1 MKADLDAH
9 LQDAGLE
16 GLLILSEG
24 SPDAAMAYF
33 CGTINPGTSLLL
45 KLRDRPPV
53 LYHGSMEREEA
64 ALTSLRTRDLEQA
77 GWSKAITLEL
87 GEQFAAELEA
97 QQVRGRLVVYG
108 QAEASAT
115 YGFLTGLEQAAPQ
128 IQLAVEDPKRAVL
141 RLARSTKDP
150 EEIER
155 MRAVARA
162 TVSVVGNVADFLTSH
177 RAESGRLVNHQG
189 EPLTVA
195 EVKRRINLWL
205 AMKDLENPEGTIFAI
220 GRETAFPH
228 STGRPDQPIP
238 LGTPIILDIFPREAG
253 GGYFYDLTRT
263 WSLGHASERL
273 LSAYQDVAECHRA
286 CAEALRPGLSTRQ
299 LQNQAC
305 DLFEARGHP
314 TLRSHPKTTD
324 GYVHSLGHG
333 VGLNV
338 HELPSMRH
346 QDSELSV
353 LQSGMVFT
361 IEPGLYYPEQAFG
374 VRLENT
380 YGLEADGRAE
390 ALADFPQDLVLRA
403 PGW

>member
-1 MKADLDAH
+1 MKTELDAH

-24 SPDAAMAYF
+24 SPGPAMAYF
-33 CGTINPGTSLLL
+33 CGTTHVGTSLLL
-45 KLRDRPPV
+45 KLRGQTPI
-53 LYHGSMEREEA
+53 LYHGSMEREQA
-64 ALTSLRTRDLEQA
+64 ALTGLPTRDLEQA
-77 GWSKAITLEL
+77 GWPKAITFEL
-87 GEQFAAELEA
+87 GERFAAELMA
-97 QQVRGRLVVYG
+97 LQVTGRLGVYG
-108 QAEASAT
+108 MAEASAT
-115 YGFLTGLEQAAPQ
+115 YGFLTGLQQSAPK
-128 IQLAVEDPKRAVL
+128 IQLAQEDPKRAVL
-141 RLARSTKDP
+141 ALARSTKDP
-150 EEIER
+150 QEIER
-155 MRAVARA
+155 MRAVAQA

-177 RAESGRLVNHQG
+177 RSESGRLVNHQG
-189 EPLTVA
+189 EALTVG

-205 AMKDLENPEGTIFAI
+205 AMKDLENPEGTIFSI
-220 GRETAFPH
+220 GGETAFPH

-238 LGTPIILDIFPREAG
+238 LGTPIILDIFPRQAG
-253 GGYFYDLTRT
+253 GGYFYDFTRT
-263 WSLGHASERL
+263 WSLGRADERL

-286 CAEALRPGLSTRQ
+286 CVEAVRPGLATRL

-305 DLFEARGHP
+305 DLLEGRGHP
-314 TLRSHPKTTD
+314 TLRSHPGTTE

-346 QDSELSV
+346 FESELSV
-353 LQSGMVFT
+353 LQTGMVFT
-361 IEPGLYYPEQAFG
+361 IEPGLYYPEQSFG

-380 YGLEADGRAE
+380 YLLGPDGGAE

>member
-1 MKADLDAH
+1 MKADLDAY

-64 ALTSLRTRDLEQA
+64 TLTGLRTRDMEQA

-108 QAEASAT
+108 LAEASAT
-115 YGFLTGLEQAAPQ
+115 YGFLTGLQQAPPQ
-128 IQLAVEDPKRAVL
+128 VQLAVEDPKRAVL

-177 RAESGRLVNHQG
+177 RAENGRLVNHQG

-238 LGTPIILDIFPREAG
+238 LGTPIILDIFPRQAG

-263 WSLGHASERL
+263 WSLGHADERL

-286 CAEALRPGLSTRQ
+286 CAAAVRPGLPTRQ

-305 DLFEARGHP
+305 DLFESRGHP

>member
-1 MKADLDAH
+1 MKADLDAY

-16 GLLILSEG
+16 GLLILSEE
-24 SPDAAMAYF
+24 SPGPAMAYF
-33 CGTINPGTSLLL
+33 CGTTNVGTSLLL
-45 KLRDRPPV
+45 KLRGQPPI
-53 LYHGSMEREEA
+53 LYHGSMEREQA
-64 ALTSLRTRDLEQA
+64 ALTGLTTRDFEQA
-77 GWSKAITLEL
+77 GWSKAITFEA

-97 QQVRGRLVVYG
+97 RAVRGRLAVYG
-108 QAEASAT
+108 VAEAGAT
-115 YGFLTGLEQAAPQ
+115 YGFLTGLAQAAPQ
-128 IQLAVEDPKRAVL
+128 IQLAVEDPKSAVL

-150 EEIER
+150 QEIER
-155 MRAVARA
+155 MRLVARA

-189 EPLTVA
+189 DPLTVA

-238 LGTPIILDIFPREAG
+238 LGTPIILDIFPRQAE

-263 WSLGHASERL
+263 WSLGHADERL

-286 CAEALRPGLSTRQ
+286 CAAAVRPGLSTHQ

-346 QDSELSV
+346 LESEQSV

-361 IEPGLYYPEQAFG
+361 IEPGLYYPAQAFG

-380 YGLEADGRAE
+380 YWLEADGKAE
-390 ALADFPQDLVLRA
+390 ALADFPEDLVLRA